1 MGCLMTMVA
10 YNLNFGVKAYIGEE
24 TRWIINEY
32 FKGFE
37 KETYPTADKD
47 LCGFKEFYKTWEYY
61 LDNKIADFYEEKSG
75 IRIPIK
81 KPERNTASSQ
91 YMSNRLTIPP

>member
-1 MGCLMTMVA
+1 MSRQ
-10 YNLNFGVKAYIGEE
+10 FDESIFIKAYIGEE
-24 TRWIINEY
+24 SRWIINEY

-81 KPERNTASSQ
+81 KPDRWVLVIKEEVSA
-91 YMSNRLTIPP
+91 LTRSPAL